1 MFFVQDGGGVR
12 EKCSHYIVRG
22 DVGCCQGRG
31 DVGVQVSIVDDVEM
45 SFVLDG
51 GESGKM
57 VMFDVVKGEGLLV
70 CCFAGGLV
78 VVSVLMYSPVN
89 LSNDPNCR

>member
-1 MFFVQDGGGVR
+1 MLATVKGEGM
-12 EKCSHYIVRG
+12 S
-22 DVGCCQGRG
+22 
-31 DVGVQVSIVDDVEM
+31 GVQVSVVDDVEM

-57 VMFDVVKGEGLLV
+57 VMFDVVKGEGLSV

-78 VVSVLMYSPVN
+78 VVSVLMSSPVN
-89 LSNDPNCR
+89 LSNGPNSR